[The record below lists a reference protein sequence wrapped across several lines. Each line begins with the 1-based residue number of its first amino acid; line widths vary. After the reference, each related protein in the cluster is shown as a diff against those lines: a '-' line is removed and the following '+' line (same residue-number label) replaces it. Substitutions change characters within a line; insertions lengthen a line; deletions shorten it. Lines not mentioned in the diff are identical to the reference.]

1 MKKLVNIFTKIFT
14 FFFILLF
21 IGLILYFLKYKVS
34 INNLDFEK
42 IFKLLFLFSNL
53 FFWFWVLI
61 LKINFNKLLLWGYL
75 FTLFC

>member
-42 IFKLLFLFSNL
+42 IFKLLFLF
-53 FFWFWVLI
+53 
-61 LKINFNKLLLWGYL
+61 
-75 FTLFC
+75 